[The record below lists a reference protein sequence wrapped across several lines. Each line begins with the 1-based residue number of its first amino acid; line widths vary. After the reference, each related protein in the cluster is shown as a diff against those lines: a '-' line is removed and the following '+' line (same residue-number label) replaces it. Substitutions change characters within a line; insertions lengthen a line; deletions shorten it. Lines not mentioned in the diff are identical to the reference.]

1 MDSTAD
7 ELAGT
12 PDRRVPRP
20 EQVAAAAESAL
31 LQTLARQVPGV
42 IYQYRLY
49 PDGRSCF
56 PFATDAMWDIYEF
69 HPEDVRDDATPV
81 FSRVHPDDVKAV
93 SDAIAVSASTL
104 EPWQQMY
111 RVVLPVQG
119 LRWRSG
125 VARPERLDDGSI
137 LWHGFITDVTEQQE
151 AKEALEASE
160 ARFRVQ
166 IEHAPEA
173 IVVLDTR
180 SRLFV
185 ETNPQAE
192 RLFGLSRQ
200 ELLTRGPLDVS
211 PEFQADGRPSAVS
224 GPEYVREALE
234 GGAPVIEWQYLRADG
249 SVVFAEVRMVRL
261 PSQTTSLVRG
271 SITDITERLR
281 AEADLRL
288 RDQAIATSLN
298 ALLIADA
305 KGMVH
310 YVNPAFVNTF
320 GVRDAAEVLGRPFAE
335 IVGPEIAPVIMD
347 VVREGRAWQNELQ
360 LARRDGAKATFQVA
374 ANGVHGADGSLT
386 HLMIWVADVTEAKRL
401 QEQFLQS
408 QKMQT
413 VGRLAGGM
421 AHDFNNLLTV
431 MKGYL
436 ELAQQQIPADS
447 PLAADL
453 AEVDRAASTAAGLT
467 RQLLAFSRKQ
477 LLDSRPIDL
486 NETVQQIHA
495 MLKRLIGEDITV
507 ELKTDPALWPVL
519 FDKAQAE
526 QVLMN
531 LAVNARDAMPH
542 GGMLTIRTSNVKRP
556 GVGRG
561 LDDFVQLEVTDTG
574 SGMSP
579 EVRALVFEPFF
590 TTKGAGR
597 GTGLGLAMVYGAVTE
612 HGGRVT
618 VDSAPGLGSTFRIL
632 LPRLKHALGADA
644 AHEAEQLPRGTET
657 VMLVEDEDAIRAL
670 AARVLRKQGY
680 TVHAY
685 ANGLDALTAFASLGD
700 SVQLLLTDA
709 VMPEMNGRELADA
722 VRRTHPR
729 IPIMFVSGY
738 AEDVIASRGAQE
750 AAEDF
755 LPKPYSTAELVRRIR
770 EALDRPLAPA
780 APLAATTPA

>member
-1 MDSTAD
+1 MSSPPD
-7 ELAGT
+7 EFSGT

-20 EQVAAAAESAL
+20 EQLAAAAESAL

-56 PFATDAMWDIYEF
+56 PFATEAMWDIYEF
-69 HPEDVRDDATPV
+69 RPEDLREDATPV
-81 FSRVHPDDVKAV
+81 FGRVHPDDVKAV
-93 SDAIAVSASTL
+93 SEAIGVSASTL

-111 RVVLPVQG
+111 RVILPVQG

-125 VARPERLDDGSI
+125 VARPERLEDGSI

-173 IVVLDTR
+173 IVVLDTY

-185 ETNPQAE
+185 EANPQAE
-192 RLFGLSRQ
+192 RLFGLSRD
-200 ELLTRGPLDVS
+200 ELLKRGPLDVS

-224 GPEYVREALE
+224 GPEYVREAIM

-249 SVVFAEVRMVRL
+249 SLVYAEVRLVRL
-261 PSQTTSLVRG
+261 PSKTSSLVRG
-271 SITDITERLR
+271 SITDITDRLR

-305 KGMVH
+305 RGLVH
-310 YVNPAFVNTF
+310 YVNPAFVRTWAL
-320 GVRDAAEVLGRPFAE
+320 GDAAEVLGRPLSDV
-335 IVGPEIAPVIMD
+335 VGPDIAPVLMD
-347 VVREGRAWQNELQ
+347 VVQGGRAWQNELQ
-360 LARRDGAKATFQVA
+360 LTRRDGARATFQVA
-374 ANGVHGADGSLT
+374 ANGVLGADGALA
-386 HLMIWVADVTEAKRL
+386 HVMIWAADVTEAKRL

-413 VGRLAGGM
+413 VGRLAGGV

-436 ELAQQQIPADS
+436 ELAQQQIPPDS
-447 PLAADL
+447 PLALDL

-486 NETVQQIHA
+486 NETVQQIHT
-495 MLKRLIGEDITV
+495 MLRRLIGEDITV
-507 ELKTDPALWPVL
+507 EINTDAALWPVL

-542 GGMLTIRTSNVKRP
+542 GGVLTIRTANVRRP
-556 GVGRG
+556 GLGREME
-561 LDDFVQLEVTDTG
+561 DFVQLEVTDTG
-574 SGMSP
+574 SGMSAD
-579 EVRALVFEPFF
+579 VRALVFEPFF

-612 HGGRVT
+612 HGGRVS
-618 VDSAPGLGSTFRIL
+618 VDSALGLGSTFRIL
-632 LPRLKHALGADA
+632 LPRLKGSPLVDA
-644 AHEAEQLPRGTET
+644 ASEAEQLPRGHET
-657 VMLVEDEDAIRAL
+657 VMLVEDEDAIRTL
-670 AARVLRKQGY
+670 ASRVLRKQGY
-680 TVHAY
+680 TVHSY
-685 ANGLDALTAFASLGD
+685 PNGLEALAAFATIGD
-700 SVQLLLTDA
+700 TVQLIVTDA

-722 VRRTHPR
+722 VRSTHPDIR
-729 IPIMFVSGY
+729 ILFVSGY
-738 AEDVIASRGAQE
+738 AEDVIASRGAHE
-750 AAEDF
+750 ATEDF
-755 LPKPYSTAELVRRIR
+755 LPKPYSTAALVRRVR
-770 EALDRPLAPA
+770 EALDRPFE
-780 APLAATTPA
+780 ATTPA